1 MIAGTLFAMLN
12 FTRLYAQSGSTSK
25 GTEFWTAYMD
35 HVNTATGNS
44 PSKMILYITSDAST
58 SGSVSFADGTTAI
71 PFTVTP
77 NTVTFVDIPPAEF
90 LGSAGQFLK
99 GIHVTSL
106 KPIAVYAHIYASS
119 VSGATLL
126 LPVNTLGKNYYSLN
140 YTQKSNANPSYSTFV
155 IVATE
160 DGTQVQITPSA
171 ALTTGQSAGAPFVI
185 NLQKGEVYQGL
196 SLTDLTGTRIQ
207 SVSTTTGTCKRI
219 AVFSGST
226 KLGIGCSAASSLSS
240 DNLFQQVY
248 PTSSWGKNYVTVALM
263 NRPYDIFRIV
273 LSDPATNVTLNG
285 QPIPAGSFTNGFY
298 YEFNTNT
305 TGTVTN
311 TISADKPIQ
320 VVQYTPTQNQTLA
333 ANCAVSKNDVGD
345 PEMIYLSPIEQGLDH
360 VTLYSTGY
368 YNITQSYI
376 NVVIPTSAA
385 SSFTLDGT
393 PYTLFTPVSGN
404 TAYSYAQIP
413 VTSGPRA
420 AGGAGTVTSG
430 THNIAASQ
438 PFNAIAYGFGGTES
452 YGYSAG
458 TNLQDLNEFIKL
470 QDVQTSA
477 ISSSGCAGVSYK
489 PRISIPYQTTS
500 ISWDLKDG
508 NPPVVDNAPVIVDQT
523 QKGNVTIYSYEYP
536 GTPIQYNTAG
546 SYTIVATVLNPNSSD
561 CGSTED
567 IEFDFSVSD
576 VPAAN
581 FTAQASACLNDNVT
595 FTDNTNNKGI
605 ATQTWAWDF
614 ADAAN
619 STTANP
625 NTATTKNAT
634 HTFTKAGDYMV
645 SLTVTNQ
652 NGCSN
657 TFQQKIHIN
666 ASPQAGFHYSATD
679 CETRGITFTDTSVP
693 GEGTLSK
700 WDWDFGDGTT
710 EPTHTNATPFTHQ
723 FAAAGT
729 YNVKLTVTS
738 STGCPNNITQP
749 ITIHPLPQVD
759 FSLPDACVNDNTQF
773 NDLSTIA
780 DHTEAQF
787 TYLWDFGDPASG
799 TNNTSTLK
807 NPLHHFTHTNGFS
820 ITLTVTSKYGCS
832 STKNQQFTVN
842 GGTPVADFTPQNS
855 GSLCSVDDVLFFDN
869 SNVNPG
875 NITKLVWYF
884 DAVNQP
890 NQSVTYTRDQFPAD
904 KIYHHN
910 YGTITTATP
919 YTVMLVAYSG
929 DACQSVITHQ
939 VTVKPSPTVTLT
951 PIGPLCQE
959 DSPVQIQATPANGV
973 TGTSTFN
980 GAGVSTSGLFNPTT
994 AGPGTFTINYN
1005 FVANNLCTYNTT
1017 MHVVV
1022 HANPTINVPSEIHLL
1037 DGGQVTLN
1045 ATASGDQPLTYH
1057 WTLKDGSKATGLD
1070 HDDVAQPI
1078 ASPSNDITYMLTVTS
1093 ANNCPKSAFVDVIVL
1108 KAPVVPNAFTPNSD
1122 GVNDTWNIKY
1132 MDSYPNCTID
1142 VYNRY
1147 GEKLYSSIGY
1157 PQPWDGT
1164 YRGAQLP
1171 AGTYYYI
1178 INPKNGRK
1186 VISGSVTIIR

>member
-1 MIAGTLFAMLN
+1 MLN

-58 SGSVSFADGTTAI
+58 SGSVSFADGTATI

-77 NTVTFVDIPPAEF
+77 NTVTFVDIPPGEF

-106 KPIAVYAHIYASS
+106 KPIAVYAHIYASN

-171 ALTTGQSAGAPFVI
+171 ALTTGQAAGSAFVI

-196 SLTDLTGTRIQ
+196 SATDLTGTRIQ

-273 LSDPATNVTLNG
+273 LSDPATKVTLNG
-285 QPIPAGSFTNGFY
+285 QTVPASSFTNGFY
-298 YEFNTNT
+298 YEFNTNI

-311 TISADKPIQ
+311 TISADKPVQ

-333 ANCAVSKNDVGD
+333 ANCAVTRNDVGD

-360 VTLYSTGY
+360 VTLYATGY

-385 SSFTLDGT
+385 SSFTLDGV
-393 PYTLFTPVSGN
+393 PYATFTPVSGN
-404 TAYSYAQIP
+404 AAYSYAQIP

-420 AGGAGTVTSG
+420 TGGAGTVTSG

-438 PFNAIAYGFGGTES
+438 PFNAIAYGFGSTES

-470 QDVQTSA
+470 QDVQTNT

-508 NPPVVDNAPVIVDQT
+508 NPPVIDNNPVVVDQT
-523 QKGNVTIYSYEYP
+523 QKGDITIYSYDYSK
-536 GTPIQYNTAG
+536 PIQYNTAG

-567 IEFDFSVSD
+567 VEFDFSVSD
-576 VPAAN
+576 IPAAN
-581 FTAQASACLNDNVT
+581 FTVQPSACLNENVT
-595 FTDNTNNKGI
+595 FTDKTDTKGI
-605 ATQTWAWDF
+605 TTKSWAWDF

-619 STTANP
+619 STSSNP
-625 NTATTKNAT
+625 NTASTQNAT
-634 HTFTKAGDYMV
+634 HTFAKAGDYMV

-652 NGCSN
+652 NGCAS
-657 TFQQKIHIN
+657 TYQQNIHIN
-666 ASPQAGFHYSATD
+666 ALPQAGFTYSAPD
-679 CETRGITFTDTSVP
+679 CETHNVTFTDVSTP

-710 EPTHTNATPFTHQ
+710 EASHPSATPFTHQ

-729 YNVKLTVTS
+729 YTVKLTVTS
-738 STGCPNNITQP
+738 STSCQNTIAQNVI
-749 ITIHPLPQVD
+749 IHPLPQVD

-773 NDLSTIA
+773 NNLSTIA
-780 DHTEAQF
+780 DHTETQF
-787 TYLWDFGDPASG
+787 TYAWDFGDAASG
-799 TNNTSTLK
+799 TANASALK
-807 NPLHHFTHTNGFS
+807 NPQHHFTHSGVFTV
-820 ITLTVTSKYGCS
+820 TLTVTSKDGCS
-832 STKNQQFTVN
+832 ASKSQQFTVN
-842 GGTPVADFTPQNS
+842 GDTPKADFNVQNN
-855 GSLCSVDDVLFFDN
+855 GNLCSADDVLFLDK
-869 SNVNPG
+869 STVNFG

-884 DAVNQP
+884 DVDGQP
-890 NQSVTYTRDQFPAD
+890 TQSETYTRDQFPAD
-904 KIYHHN
+904 NIYHHN
-910 YGTITTATP
+910 YGPITTATT
-919 YTVMLVAYSG
+919 YHVKLIAYSG
-929 DACQSVITHQ
+929 NACQSVQTIQ
-939 VTVKPSPTVTLT
+939 SVPVKPSPTVTVAT
-951 PIGPLCQE
+951 IGPLCQE
-959 DSPVQIQATPANGV
+959 DSPVQIIATPANGV
-973 TGTSTFN
+973 TGTSTFI
-980 GAGVSTSGLFNPTT
+980 GTGVSTSGLFNPTI
-994 AGPGTFTINYN
+994 AGSGTFTINYN
-1005 FVANNLCTYNTT
+1005 FVANNLCTYATT
-1017 MHVVV
+1017 TQVIV
-1022 HANPTINVPSEIHLL
+1022 HANPTVNVPSEVHLL

-1045 ATASGDQPLTYH
+1045 ASASGDVPLTYK
-1057 WTLKDGSKATGLD
+1057 WTLSNGSKATGLD
-1070 HDDVAQPI
+1070 HDDVAQPL
-1078 ASPSNDITYMLTVTS
+1078 ASPSDDITYMLTVTT
-1093 ANNCPKSAFVDVIVL
+1093 ANNCTKSALVNVVVL
-1108 KAPVVPNAFTPNSD
+1108 KAPVVPNTFTPNND
-1122 GVNDTWNIKY
+1122 GINDTWNIKY

-1171 AGTYYYI
+1171 AATYYYI